1 MTRLVDKSQ
10 YGIQAAL
17 FGSEEQMGTEAKATI
32 EATSA
37 GWRFKLGITIVAL
50 MFAIWFLI
58 PLAAAIHA
66 SAGAIAGITAGIF
79 IANKVLLLVAV
90 AIMGKSGFR
99 ELKRLLFGFV
109 VGLAPS
115 PIVGTVRYRIGL
127 AMFCLP
133 LLSGIL
139 TPTVDAF
146 WPGLRPN
153 SWPLQLL
160 GNVILIASFFV
171 LGGNF
176 WDKLR
181 ALFVRTATVTD
192 AGDTQAQA

>member
-1 MTRLVDKSQ
+1 MST
-10 YGIQAAL
+10 QAKVN
-17 FGSEEQMGTEAKATI
+17 T

-37 GWRFKLGITIVAL
+37 GWRFKLGIIMVAL
-50 MFAIWFLI
+50 MFVVWFLI
-58 PLAAAIHA
+58 PLAAAMHA
-66 SAGAIAGITAGIF
+66 SAGTIAAITGGIF

-99 ELKRLLFGFV
+99 ELKKLLFGYV
-109 VGLAPS
+109 AVLAPN

-127 AMFCLP
+127 AMFSLP

-139 TPTVDAF
+139 TPFVDAF

-153 SWPLQLL
+153 SWPLQLF
-160 GNVILIASFFV
+160 GNIMLIGSFFV

-181 ALFVRTATVTD
+181 ALFVRTATVVDPTD
-192 AGDTQAQA
+192 TEDRV